1 VPLSRLDR
9 LTETG
14 EQYRPAI
21 ARVLWPCALLRQSTR
36 GGLEQDNDPLMNTD
50 CRTGTPPVFPGRAN
64 DVRAAELQLYS
75 SEHRVRGAELADEDG
90 HGHHH

>member
-1 VPLSRLDR
+1 
-9 LTETG
+9 
-14 EQYRPAI
+14 
-21 ARVLWPCALLRQSTR
+21 
-36 GGLEQDNDPLMNTD
+36 MNTD